1 MDSFGRRSAWVVLV
15 GVLLVF
21 PAAVFAQDAPLSG
34 TVADATGG
42 VLPGVTI
49 TALHEASGNS
59 VETVT
64 DGLGSYRIPARVGTY
79 RLTAAL
85 GGFATVTRTGVALLL
100 GQSAVVNIEMV
111 PSTVQESVTVTGE
124 APLIST
130 TTSSLSG
137 NIDPKQ
143 MQELPLNG
151 RNFMDLTL
159 LAAGAR
165 QNAAGETPLPQAGMW
180 QLNLDGQQVT
190 QLLAGAQQP
199 HYSRDAIAEF
209 EFVSNRFDAT
219 QGRSAGVQVNA
230 ITKAGSNTAA
240 GTFSGYFRSDTL
252 NAADFIQDRVV
263 PYSNQ
268 QFSATFGGPIR
279 RDRVHFFGNYEY
291 EREPQ
296 TVTYDSPYPA
306 FNIDLEGK
314 RTEQK
319 GGARADFQLGQ
330 THLMLRGT
338 GYRQFI
344 QFLVGGGATIHPS
357 AASHATR
364 RSTQGFVQLTQV
376 LSNRAVNEIKGGYNK
391 YWWTNENYV
400 VSDGKH
406 DLSSFTAGTRIP
418 RIVLRGYQ
426 LGAQTNSP
434 QNIEW
439 STMQVRDDF
448 TFSYT
453 AAGRHDLKAGGEY
466 VRTFSRLLWCSFC
479 NGRLDAN
486 NGPAPRNLEQL
497 IPVWNEPKTWNLN
510 ALAPLSVR
518 WRQSVGDFNLSN
530 PRYIYGAWLQDNWQ
544 LSQRLTLN
552 LGLRYDL
559 DWGGIGEHERLL
571 PWMSG
576 ERPSDTNNWGPRTGF
591 AYRLSEATVL
601 RGGYGIYYTQL
612 ENDPVH
618 QPRLFQQIIIPEV
631 TNDGRADFP
640 TNPFNGPKPSY
651 EQAVA
656 RRCSV
661 RNVPGCIRADITSKI
676 PSPYYRVSYSHQA
689 SVGVQ
694 RQLGEAMAFESNYV
708 YNGSR
713 ADEVTRNMNLTYDPA
728 TGANYSASDISR
740 RPFPDWGFVNGEW
753 MVGRSNY
760 HGWESS
766 LTRRFRDNWQASAT
780 YTLGKLSDDE
790 GPVCEVFRD
799 GGGLADC
806 RPVTFQIAPDISDY
820 TLAAT
825 DQRHR
830 AVFNGIWDMGM
841 GFQVSGLYFFG
852 SGMRYATT
860 FPSDV
865 RNTGSGTAGRLR
877 PDGTIVPRNSRVGDP
892 VHRVDLR
899 LQRRFGLG
907 GNRSLDGML
916 EAFNLFNHEN
926 YGSYVGDVTNANFGM
941 PTFNANVAYAPR
953 MVQLGFRVAF

>member
-1 MDSFGRRSAWVVLV
+1 MKKSRRRFQWLIIV
-15 GVLLVF
+15 GAFFAL
-21 PAAVFAQDAPLSG
+21 PMTGFAQEATLSG
-34 TVADATGG
+34 AVADSTGA
-42 VLPGVTI
+42 VLPGVAV
-49 TALHEASGNS
+49 TAVHEASGNIS
-59 VETVT
+59 DTVT
-64 DGLGSYRIPARVGTY
+64 DGLGTYRIPARVGTY
-79 RLTAAL
+79 RVTATL
-85 GGFATVTRTGVALLL
+85 PGFTTVIRTGVALLV
-100 GQSAVVNIEMV
+100 GQQVVVNIEMA
-111 PSTVQESVTVTGE
+111 PSSVQESVTVTGE

-137 NIDPKQ
+137 NIDPRQ
-143 MQELPLNG
+143 MEDLPLNG

-230 ITKAGSNTAA
+230 ITKAGTNTAS
-240 GTFSGYFRSDTL
+240 GTFSGYFRSDKF

-268 QFSATFGGPIR
+268 QISGTFGGPIR
-279 RDRVHFFGNYEY
+279 RDRIHFFGNYEY

-306 FNIDLEGK
+306 FNVDLQGK

-319 GGARADFQLGQ
+319 GGGRTDFQFGQ
-330 THLMLRGT
+330 THLVLRGT

-344 QFLVGGGATIHPS
+344 PFLVGGGATIHPS

-364 RSTQGFVQLTQV
+364 RSTQGFAQLTQV
-376 LSNRAVNEIKGGYNK
+376 LGNRAVNEIKGGYNK
-391 YWWTNENYV
+391 YWWTNDNYV
-400 VSDGKH
+400 ASDSNH
-406 DLSSFTAGTRIP
+406 DLSNFTAGTRIP
-418 RIVLRGYQ
+418 RVVLRGYQ
-426 LGAQTNSP
+426 IGAQTNSP

-439 STMQVRDDF
+439 STMQVRDDYTLSF
-448 TFSYT
+448 T
-453 AAGRHDLKAGGEY
+453 AGGRHDVKGGGEF
-466 VRTFSRLLWCSFC
+466 VRTFSHLLWCSFC

-486 NGPAPRNLEQL
+486 NGAAPRNLEQL
-497 IPVWNEPKTWNLN
+497 FPVWNDPSTWNLN

-518 WRQSVGDFNLSN
+518 WRQSVGNMDLSN
-530 PRYIYGAWLQDNWQ
+530 PRSIYGAWLQDNWQ
-544 LSQRLTLN
+544 MSPRLTLN

-559 DWGGIGEHERLL
+559 DWGGIGEHETLV

-576 ERPSDTNNWGPRTGF
+576 ERPSDTNNWSPRVGL
-591 AYRLSEATVL
+591 AYRLTDRTVM

-631 TNDGRADFP
+631 SYDGRPNFP
-640 TNPFNGPKPSY
+640 SNPFNGPKPTY
-651 EQAVA
+651 DQAVA

-661 RNVPGCIRADITSKI
+661 NNVPGCIRADITSEI
-676 PSPYYRVSYSHQA
+676 PAPYYRVSYSHQA
-689 SVGVQ
+689 SIGAQ
-694 RQLGEAMAFESNYV
+694 RQIGDAMAFETNYV

-713 ADEVTRNMNLTYDPA
+713 AEETTRNMNLTWNPA
-728 TGANYSASDISR
+728 TGANYPSTDLSR

-753 MVGRSNY
+753 MIGRSNY

-766 LTRRFRDNWQASAT
+766 LTKRFSNRWQAAMT
-780 YTLGKLSDDE
+780 YTLGKLSDAE

-799 GGGLADC
+799 SSGLADC
-806 RPVTFQIAPDISDY
+806 RMATFSLAPDIDQY
-820 TLAAT
+820 TVAST

-830 AVFNGIWDMGM
+830 AVFNGIWEVGH
-841 GFQVSGLYFFG
+841 GFQVSGLYFYG
-852 SGMRYATT
+852 SGQRYTT
-860 FPSDV
+860 TYPSDV
-865 RNTGSGTAGRLR
+865 RQTGSGTAGRLQ
-877 PDGTIVPRNSRVGDP
+877 PDGTIVPRNNRVGDP
-892 VHRVDLR
+892 VHRVDMRMQHRFR
-899 LQRRFGLG
+899 LGD
-907 GNRSLDGML
+907 NRSVDGL
-916 EAFNLFNHEN
+916 FEVFNLFNHAN
-926 YGSYVGDVTNANFGM
+926 YGSYVGDVTNANFGR
-941 PTFNANVAYAPR
+941 PTFNSNVAYAPR
-953 MVQLGFRVAF
+953 MMQLGFRLAF